1 MNINFSNSSQQRRF
15 LRKPLATAV
24 LLALATPFAANL
36 AFANGGGY
44 GSNTDISGRVFDVQ
58 TYYANSP
65 QGVRPAYDFGT
76 HTLSET
82 RTIDTGTPIRK
93 FVDPLGGVYNGL
105 GIAKDAVDLQSG
117 LPVAIKE
124 KWFNPITGQQTDDDY
139 YEIAIVEYT
148 QRMHSDLPKGTT
160 LRGYVQIETPAIAA
174 GLLDAAGIAS
184 EHIPATYP
192 DGTPIYRMKLDPV
205 SGEWVQDTTQRV
217 YFVHKPHNLGPVV
230 LASRGTA
237 VRMKY
242 TNFLPYTTFGGT
254 KVGSPHGGE
263 LMIPVDKSIAG
274 GGPLL
279 NADGHE
285 RTDREF
291 SQNRASIHWHG
302 GDTPWIS
309 DGTPHQWIAPAGDV
323 SWSLGIDG
331 THIGKGVSFRNVPD
345 MPDPGQ
351 GSGTLYFPNHLSGRM
366 MFYHDHTSG
375 LTRLNVYIGE
385 AAGYVITDPIEQ
397 ALVADA
403 INAPAATAALDAIG
417 IPLVI
422 QDRIYVPN
430 NIGPIGGTV
439 TMNGV
444 TSVVEQSQDAKW
456 DLNHWGQPGD
466 LWYPHVYETNQDPN
480 AWDGTNPTG
489 RWDWGP
495 WFWPVFPAQF
505 SLPTGNFGD
514 VTLTPE
520 AFMDTPT
527 VNGQAYPTMEVQ
539 PRTYRFRILNAA
551 NDRTQNLS
559 LFQAVDANEQVCNA
573 GTTPLT
579 AAAMPGQLPLA
590 SCTELR
596 MVPAVPT
603 AGFPATWPTD
613 GRAGGVPDPLTAGPD
628 IVQIGSE
635 GGLLPA
641 LAILKPQPVSFDLD
655 KRSITILNIL
665 NSGLLLGGAE
675 RADVL
680 IDFSQYAGKTLI
692 LYNDAPT
699 PMPAV
704 DGRTDYFTGM
714 GDMTDAGGAYDT
726 LPGYGPNTRTVMQI
740 KVAAATPAAP
750 LNTAALADALTVA
763 YAKTQPAPHIPQM
776 VYNPA
781 FGTNDVDN
789 YAKIFTGGLTEP
801 YFQMQGTTFA
811 ITGAKVVNGGSGYD
825 AATPPLVTFTAPP
838 AGGVAAT
845 ATAVVQGGVV
855 TGFTNFNAGS
865 GYTNT
870 VPLTVKIDPPAPG
883 IGSTTATAKV
893 EVNALKVINKA
904 IQELFDPIYGRM
916 NATLAVELPFTS
928 QAIAT
933 TIPLAYI
940 DAPIESLD
948 AISDGETQIWK
959 ITHNGVDSHPVHFH
973 LMNVQLINRVD
984 WAGVIKP
991 PHPNEMGWK
1000 ETITMNPLE
1009 DVYVAAKAI
1018 RPVTPFGLPTSRRL
1032 LDPSQAVGNTVFFT
1046 NIDPVT
1052 GQRPTFQR
1060 QLVGGVNIDKPLNG
1074 AGYSNQM
1081 TDFDNEYVWHCH
1093 ILGHEENDFM
1103 RPMIFH
1109 PNVVLPDVPG
1119 AVTIASNQLTWAD
1132 PTPVGGWDKDGV
1144 PTAGETAKPVLAD
1157 GSLGDA
1163 YAVEP
1168 TNNPKNEIGFKVFR
1182 TVTTNVTTTTP
1193 AVTDASGAVITP
1205 SASSTATT
1213 VAPSTVSLVPAN
1225 ATSWTDMQPP
1235 VLVNTHITNN
1245 ATNVTVDTVDS
1256 VAYDVVAYNAAGDSV
1271 SGTSFVQAA
1280 IGAAPGLPTTVLPTS
1295 SVPAPTGLTQTYAA
1309 ATGTTLTWDAVA
1321 GATGYVVTI
1330 GGVAQTV
1337 TGNTLTV
1344 AGAPSGQT
1352 VTVAAQVGTS
1362 TGTATGAAS
1371 SVFNGIAYAPVALTV
1386 SNGKLATVP
1395 VGTVTLTWANSPL
1408 NVGNVTGLT
1417 LSWTAKGKTAVLGSR
1432 ALPANNTG
1440 ATVIGLGDDKE
1451 YTFSVVANS
1460 ALGDSA
1466 AAKATAL
1473 TGAF

>member
-1 MNINFSNSSQQRRF
+1 MNINGKNPVHRGPFKLQ
-15 LRKPLATAV
+15 PLAAAV
-24 LLALATPFAANL
+24 LLTLATPFAANL
-36 AFANGGGY
+36 AHANGGGY
-44 GSNTDISGRVFDVQ
+44 GSNTDISGQTFDVQ

-65 QGVRPAYDFGT
+65 QGIRPAYDFGT
-76 HTLSET
+76 HTLSAT
-82 RTIDTGTPIRK
+82 GATVNTGTPIRK
-93 FVDPLGGVYNGL
+93 FVDTLGGVYNGL
-105 GIAKDAVDLQSG
+105 DNLPGMTDLQSG
-117 LPVAIKE
+117 IPVAIKE
-124 KWFNPITGQQTDDDY
+124 KWLNPITGQQTDDDY

-148 QRMHSDLPKGTT
+148 QLMHSDLPKGTT
-160 LRGYVQIETPAIAA
+160 LRGYVQIETPAIRANR
-174 GLLDAAGIAS
+174 LKDAAGVGS
-184 EHIPATYP
+184 ESIPATYP
-192 DGTPIYRMKLDPV
+192 DGTPIYKMVWNAAGDEMVP
-205 SGEWVQDTTQRV
+205 DTNQPV

-230 LASRGTA
+230 LASKGTA

-242 TNFLPYTTFGGT
+242 TNYLPYTNKAGA

-263 LMIPVDKSIAG
+263 LQIPVDKSIAG
-274 GGPLL
+274 GGPILDA
-279 NADGHE
+279 NGHE
-285 RTDREF
+285 LLREF

-323 SWSLGIDG
+323 SWVDFKDDAGNITSAA
-331 THIGKGVSFRNVPD
+331 IGKGVAQRNVPD

-351 GSGTLYFPNHLSGRM
+351 GAGTLYFPNNMSGRM

-375 LTRLNVYIGE
+375 LTRLNVYMGE

-397 ALVADA
+397 ALVATA
-403 INAPAATAALDAIG
+403 IKPPAATAALDTIG

-439 TMNGV
+439 TVNGS
-444 TSVVEQSQDAKW
+444 TSVVTQSQDAKW

-527 VNGQAYPTMEVQ
+527 VNGQAYPTMTVE

-559 LFQAVDANEQVCNA
+559 LFQAVDANERVCDA
-573 GTTPLT
+573 STPAPT
-579 AAAMPGQLPLA
+579 MPLAGQLTQGPLA
-590 SCTELR
+590 TCTEVR

-613 GRAGGVPDPLTAGPD
+613 GRAGGTPDPLTAGPD

-641 LAILKPQPVSFDLD
+641 LAIIKPQPVTYDLD

-704 DGRTDYFTGM
+704 DPRTDYFTGM

-726 LPGYGPNTRTVMQI
+726 PPGYGPNTRTVMQI
-740 KVAAATPAAP
+740 KVADHAPAMP
-750 LNTAALADALTVA
+750 LDTAALANALTVA
-763 YAKTQPAPHIPQM
+763 YAQTQPAPHIPQM

-781 FGTNDVDN
+781 FGTNNKDN

-801 YFQMQGTTFA
+801 YFQMQGVPFA
-811 ITGAKVVNGGSGYD
+811 ITGAKVVNGGSGY
-825 AATPPLVTFTAPP
+825 TSVPLVTFTSPP
-838 AGGVAAT
+838 TGGVIAT
-845 ATAVVQGGVV
+845 AKAVVQGGVV
-855 TGFTNFNAGS
+855 TGFSDFFAGS

-870 VPLTVKIDPPAPG
+870 VPLTVSIAPPG
-883 IGSTTATAKV
+883 NGGTTATAKV

-1018 RPVTPFGLPTSRRL
+1018 RPVAPFGLPTSQRL
-1032 LDPSQAVGNTVFFT
+1032 LDPSQATGNTVFFT

-1052 GQRPTFQR
+1052 GQTPTFQR
-1060 QLVGGVNIDKPLNG
+1060 QLVGGVNTDV
-1074 AGYSNQM
+1074 ATTAYSNQM

-1109 PNVVLPDVPG
+1109 PNVVVPDVPG
-1119 AVTIASNQLTWAD
+1119 TVAVASNQVTWTD

-1144 PTAGETAKPVLAD
+1144 PTAGA
-1157 GSLGDA
+1157 LGKNLTTGA
-1163 YAVEP
+1163 TFAIEP

-1182 TVTTNVTTTTP
+1182 TVTTTATTTSPAVIDPVTTLETTPASSTTTT
-1193 AVTDASGAVITP
+1193 SK
-1205 SASSTATT
+1205 
-1213 VAPSTVSLVPAN
+1213 APSTVALVPAN
-1225 ATSWTDMQPP
+1225 ATSWTDTQP
-1235 VLVNTHITNN
+1235 VTLANSSNTDSATGVTIT
-1245 ATNVTVDTVDS
+1245 TVDT
-1256 VAYDVVAYNAAGDSV
+1256 VAYDVVAYNAAGDSK
-1271 SGTSFVQAA
+1271 SGTSFVQVAPE
-1280 IGAAPGLPTTVLPTS
+1280 AAPALPTPVLPTA
-1295 SVPAPTGLTQTYAA
+1295 SVTAPTGVTQSYTAGV
-1309 ATGTTLTWDAVA
+1309 GTTLTWDAVA

-1344 AGAPSGQT
+1344 AGAPSGQII
-1352 VTVAAQVGTS
+1352 TVAAQVGAT
-1362 TGTATGAAS
+1362 TGAAS

-1395 VGTVTLTWANSPL
+1395 TGTVTLTWANSPL
-1408 NVGNVTGLT
+1408 NLGNVTGLT
-1417 LSWTAKGKTAVLGSR
+1417 LSWTAKGTTAVMGSR
-1432 ALPANNTG
+1432 PLPANNTG
-1440 ATVIGLGDDKE
+1440 ATVIGLQSDKE
-1451 YTFSVVANS
+1451 FTFSVVANS

-1466 AAKATAL
+1466 ATKATAL
-1473 TGAF
+1473 SGK